1 MVKPLL
7 SIIIISYNT
16 SQITLDCLASIFKD
30 KKLSFS
36 LAQNSDHTIPAE
48 IILIDNASQD
58 DSVSQ
63 IKKKYP
69 LVKIIDNKT
78 NLGFGL
84 ANNQG
89 LKIAQGN
96 YLLLLNS
103 DTIILHS
110 AISQSLEWLS
120 SHPESLCCTAQLL
133 NTDKTIQAS
142 GGYFPNLFNC
152 FTWLT
157 CLDDLP
163 LINHLIK
170 PFHPHTPN
178 FYTHDNFFTK
188 DHSQDWLT
196 GAFMLFR
203 REPIL
208 AVDGFSK
215 KFFMYGEEMEMCYR
229 ISKKYP
235 LQTFDYL
242 IGPQIIHLG
251 GKSTKDKQQIFE
263 REYLGIETFFSIHR
277 PKWQLPIIKTLI
289 SVNRFLKKCL
299 K

>member
-1 MVKPLL
+1 MIKPLL
-7 SIIIISYNT
+7 SIIIVNFNT
-16 SQITLDCLASIFKD
+16 CQITLDCIASIFKD

-36 LAQNSDHTIPAE
+36 QTNSTDHTIPCE

-58 DSVSQ
+58 NSVSI

-69 LVKIIDNKT
+69 QVIIIENKT
-78 NLGFGL
+78 NVGFGA

-89 LKIAQGN
+89 IKIAQGN

-133 NTDKTIQAS
+133 NADKTIQAS
-142 GGYFPNLFNC
+142 GGYFPNLLNC

-163 LINHLIK
+163 FINQIIK

-178 FYTHDNFFTK
+178 FYTHDNFYTK

-203 REPIL
+203 QEAIV
-208 AVDGFSK
+208 AVNGFSK
-215 KFFMYGEEMEMCYR
+215 DFFMYGEEMEMCYR
-229 ISKKYP
+229 ISKKFP
-235 LQTFDYL
+235 NQTFDYL

-251 GKSTKDKQQIFE
+251 GKSTKDKQQIFD
-263 REYLGIETFFSIHR
+263 REYLGIETFFKIHQ
-277 PKWQLPIIKTLI
+277 PKWQLPIIRFLI
-289 SVNRFLKKCL
+289 SINRFLKKCL